1 MKRVLLLLAMAMVP
15 VALFASEGAETN
27 YDIVQR
33 TVNFIIFAAIL
44 WYLLADKIKAFFA
57 NRTLGIQ
64 SELDKVQDSLKASK
78 DRVAEAQKKLDDAK
92 KISAEIIESA
102 KSDIENI
109 KQKVSTSIDTDI
121 ANLSKNLDEMIKV
134 EISKA
139 KKQVVAEILDELLN
153 SENIKLSQ
161 DELVNIVKTSFGEK
175 FCKGNNIDLHGI
187 NVKLLEE
194 VGIRHI
200 RISEICTKCS
210 NEPYFSF
217 FK

>member
-64 SELDKVQDSLKASK
+64 SELDKDQDSLKASK

-109 KQKVSTSIDTDI
+109 KQKVSASVDADI

-153 SENIKLSQ
+153 S
-161 DELVNIVKTSFGEK
+161 
-175 FCKGNNIDLHGI
+175 
-187 NVKLLEE
+187 
-194 VGIRHI
+194 
-200 RISEICTKCS
+200 
-210 NEPYFSF
+210 
-217 FK
+217 

>member
-102 KSDIENI
+102 KSDIEN
-109 KQKVSTSIDTDI
+109 
-121 ANLSKNLDEMIKV
+121 LSKNLDEMIKV

-161 DELVNIVKTSFGEK
+161 DELVNIVLKR
-175 FCKGNNIDLHGI
+175 
-187 NVKLLEE
+187 VA
-194 VGIRHI
+194 
-200 RISEICTKCS
+200 
-210 NEPYFSF
+210 
-217 FK
+217 